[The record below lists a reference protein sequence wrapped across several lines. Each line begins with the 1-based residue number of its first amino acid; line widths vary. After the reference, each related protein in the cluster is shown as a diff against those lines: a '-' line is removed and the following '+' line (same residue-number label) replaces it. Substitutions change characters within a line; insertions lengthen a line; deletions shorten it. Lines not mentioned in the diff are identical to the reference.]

1 VLTEPIISLI
11 AFVAGRLDELVGG
24 LVGLLA
30 VIPEVITIPW
40 PFVWLPYEPFLFGL
54 VVVAGSAAFA
64 AVVKGVRWLYG
75 LVPFVQ

>member
-1 VLTEPIISLI
+1 MLTAPVIDLISY
-11 AFVAGRLDELVGG
+11 VAGRVDELVGG
-24 LVGLLA
+24 LVGLLS
-30 VIPEVITIPW
+30 VIPAEIVIPW
-40 PFVWLPYEPFLFGL
+40 PFEWLPAEPFVFGL